1 MSFHHLDQ
9 YAHVES
15 PMTSTPPVV
24 RLLATVTLALGV
36 STLPLGAWI
45 QTGVFA
51 AVVVL
56 VAAAARVPAGVM
68 LIRVAGPLG
77 FVVLASVALLFLVP
91 GETVFRLGPLRVS
104 DAGLLRFGSA
114 MSRSAVALGA
124 AVLLVSTTSFPD
136 LVHAL
141 RQLRLPRAVTTSL
154 GLAYR
159 LLYILSDEIE
169 RIERAA
175 RSRSAR
181 PVSGRRR
188 KLLVGITAAA
198 LTRSLAR
205 GERTYR
211 AMLARGY
218 RGEMR
223 SLHSKPVDVR
233 SALLLMALIVIAA
246 ATTLSAYGIGG

>member
-9 YAHVES
+9 YARVAS
-15 PMTSTPPVV
+15 PITSVPPVV
-24 RLLATVTLALGV
+24 RLLATIGLALGV

-45 QTGVFA
+45 QIGMLATVVA
-51 AVVVL
+51 LLAVV
-56 VAAAARVPAGVM
+56 ARVPAGVM
-68 LIRVAGPLG
+68 LVRVAGPLG

-91 GETVFRLGPLRVS
+91 GEPVFRLGPLRAS

-114 MSRSAVALGA
+114 MGRSAVALGA
-124 AVLLVSTTSFPD
+124 AVVLVSTTSFPD

-159 LLYILSDEIE
+159 LLYLLSDEIE

-175 RSRSAR
+175 RSRNAR
-181 PVSGRRR
+181 AVSGSRRR
-188 KLLVGITAAA
+188 LLVGIAATA

-205 GERTYR
+205 GDRTYR

-218 RGEMR
+218 RGEIR
-223 SLHSKPVDVR
+223 SLHSQPVDLR
-233 SALLLMALIVIAA
+233 AALMLTALLLITAGI
-246 ATTLSAYGIGG
+246 TLSAYWTAG

>member
-15 PMTSTPPVV
+15 PITSTPPVV

-45 QTGVFA
+45 QIALFA
-51 AVVVL
+51 AVVAL
-56 VAAAARVPAGVM
+56 VAAAARVPATVL

-91 GETVFRLGPLRVS
+91 GETAFRLGPLRVS

-136 LVHAL
+136 LVNAL

-175 RSRSAR
+175 RSRGAR

-188 KLLVGITAAA
+188 KLLVGIAAAA

-218 RGEMR
+218 HGEMH
-223 SLHSKPVDVR
+223 SLHSKRVDLR
-233 SALLLMALIVIAA
+233 SALLLTALILITA
-246 ATTLSAYGIGG
+246 ATTLSAYWTG

>member
-9 YAHVES
+9 YSHVPS
-15 PMTSTPPVV
+15 PLTETLPVV
-24 RLLATVTLALGV
+24 RLLGTVALAVGV
-36 STLPLGAWI
+36 SLLPLGAWA
-45 QTGVFA
+45 QTTVFA
-51 AVVVL
+51 ALV
-56 VAAAARVPAGVM
+56 VAAAAAARLPAAVV
-68 LIRVAGPLG
+68 LVRVAVPLA
-77 FVVLASVALLFLVP
+77 FVLLASVALLFLVP
-91 GETVFRLGPLRVS
+91 GEPVFQLGPVAIS

-114 MSRSAVALGA
+114 LSRAAVALGA
-124 AVLLVSTTSFPD
+124 AVVLVSTTSFPD
-136 LVHAL
+136 LVQAL
-141 RQLRLPRAVTTSL
+141 RQLRLPRAVTASL

-175 RSRSAR
+175 VSRSAR
-181 PVSGRRR
+181 LRSVRRR

-205 GERTYR
+205 GQRTYR

-223 SLHSKPVDVR
+223 SLDTRALDLR
-233 SALLLMALIVIAA
+233 SALQLAALMLIAA
-246 ATTLSAYGIGG
+246 ATTLSAYWTAQ